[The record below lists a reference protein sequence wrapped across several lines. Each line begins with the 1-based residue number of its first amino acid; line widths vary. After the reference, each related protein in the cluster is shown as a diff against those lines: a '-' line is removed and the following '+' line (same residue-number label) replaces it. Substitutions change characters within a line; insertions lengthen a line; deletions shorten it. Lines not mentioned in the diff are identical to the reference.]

1 MLGQGPMGLLV
12 TYIIGAVML
21 GLLFIIGK
29 LWDRKH
35 PSEFVKS
42 GWTTSIVAKIA
53 ILVAVAAA
61 GGFISIPGPAASI
74 KLDSAA
80 GYFAAMM
87 FGWQVGGLV
96 AAFGT
101 FFANLMSG
109 FSGWAP
115 MVPYYMINMALAVM
129 AYAFVAKKYNQI
141 AGIIVGTIVNVFCIF
156 PWFIML
162 GAGIMI
168 PILIPQI
175 LGSFVNVFLASIA
188 YTAINNAKKKKKKD
202 NMDIPE

>member
-12 TYIIGAVML
+12 TYLIAAIML
-21 GLLFIIGK
+21 VLLFIFGK
-29 LWDRKH
+29 AHDRKN
-35 PSEFVKS
+35 PSEFAKT

-53 ILVAVAAA
+53 ILVAVSAA

-80 GYFAAMM
+80 GYFASMM

-115 MVPYYMINMALAVM
+115 MVPYYMVNMALAVM
-129 AYAFVAKKYNQI
+129 SYAFVAKKYNQI
-141 AGIIVGTIVNVFCIF
+141 AGMIVGTIVNVLCIL

-162 GAGIMI
+162 GFAIMI
-168 PILIPQI
+168 PIFIPQI
-175 LGSFVNVFLASIA
+175 VGSFANVFLASIA
-188 YTAINNAKKKKKKD
+188 YTTINNAKKKKKKD
-202 NMDIPE
+202 MDMPE